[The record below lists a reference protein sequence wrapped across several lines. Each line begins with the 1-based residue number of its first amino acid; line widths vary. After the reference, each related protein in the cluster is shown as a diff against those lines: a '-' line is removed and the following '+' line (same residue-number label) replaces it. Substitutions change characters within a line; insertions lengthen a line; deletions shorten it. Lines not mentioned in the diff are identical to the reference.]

1 MLSVKTKVCVTTLT
15 PQQAVRNPL
24 LNWDYQ
30 FAADNSVG
38 RNDGH

>member
-1 MLSVKTKVCVTTLT
+1 MVSVKTMAYITTLT

-30 FAADNSVG
+30 FAVDNSVG

>member
-1 MLSVKTKVCVTTLT
+1 MVSVKTKADVTTLT
-15 PQQAVRNPL
+15 LQQAVRNPL

-38 RNDGH
+38 RHDGH